1 MSYPDFDPYWPDHEP
16 YPDHD
21 PSPDRTAV
29 PYVDQDCRV
38 LLDQVIDSLV
48 ILRGGSCLDPGA
60 QLSTIASIQQD
71 IQRRIPLAVIVARTH
86 HGYPWNT
93 IADRLGITP
102 LAARSRHHDRPP
114 HRQ

>member
-1 MSYPDFDPYWPDHEP
+1 MSYPDFDPYWFDDEP
-16 YPDHD
+16 YPD

-29 PYVDQDCRV
+29 PYVDEDCRV
-38 LLDQVIDSLV
+38 LLDQLIESLV
-48 ILRGGSCLDPGA
+48 ILRGGSCFDPGA

-93 IADRLGITP
+93 IADRLGITSS
-102 LAARSRHHDRPP
+102 AARSRYHHRHP
-114 HRQ
+114 HHQ